1 MGMIQALSQ
10 CNLHRAVGILLKQS
24 HMQQAECLCRSGGTV
39 DVGRIMFEFSAGT
52 DHLFFFLQLR
62 AQNVCGFRCR
72 VVIRGAAD
80 DKTHSSDHMEI
91 CESLIG
97 SFFRSARRK
106 NGLGIKLKA
115 LSD

>member
-52 DHLFFFLQLR
+52 DHLFFFC
-62 AQNVCGFRCR
+62 NCEHKMS
-72 VVIRGAAD
+72 VVLDAEWLSEVQR
-80 DKTHSSDHMEI
+80 M
-91 CESLIG
+91 
-97 SFFRSARRK
+97 
-106 NGLGIKLKA
+106 IKLTVRIIWRFV
-115 LSD
+115 SH